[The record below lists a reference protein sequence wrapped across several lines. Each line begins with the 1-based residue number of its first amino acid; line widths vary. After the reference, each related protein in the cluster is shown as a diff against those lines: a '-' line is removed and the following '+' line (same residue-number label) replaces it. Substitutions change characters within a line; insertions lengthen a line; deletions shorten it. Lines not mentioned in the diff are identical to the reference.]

1 MVYIV
6 IPWYAF
12 EGYDEPVA
20 AFKTR
25 EAAEAK
31 ALELK
36 DRYVEYE
43 VFEFQ
48 VQD

>member
-12 EGYDEPVA
+12 EGYGDPVA

-25 EAAEAK
+25 EAADTK
-31 ALELK
+31 ALELE
-36 DRYVEYE
+36 DRYVEYH
-43 VFEFQ
+43 VFELQ